1 MKSQIEGIIAQII
14 EDNEALER
22 QITALCDKIDDLE
35 ASHQELVDKLVD
47 KKRLLDAQSRDMNIT
62 IKCLRDMIK

>member
-14 EDNEALER
+14 EENEAVEK

-35 ASHQELVDKLVD
+35 ASHQELIEKLID
-47 KKRLLDAQSRDMNIT
+47 KRLELDAQSKDMNIT
-62 IKCLRDMIK
+62 IKCLREMIE

>member
-14 EDNEALER
+14 EENEAVEK

-35 ASHQELVDKLVD
+35 ASHQELIEKLID
-47 KKRLLDAQSRDMNIT
+47 KRLELDAQSKDMRTT
-62 IKCLRDMIK
+62 IKCLREMIE